1 VAPITLLAQPRI
13 DIAGLAFTNDQVPG
27 DWFPDDPGCN

>member
-13 DIAGLAFTNDQVPG
+13 DIAGLAFTNDQVP
-27 DWFPDDPGCN
+27 DDPGCN